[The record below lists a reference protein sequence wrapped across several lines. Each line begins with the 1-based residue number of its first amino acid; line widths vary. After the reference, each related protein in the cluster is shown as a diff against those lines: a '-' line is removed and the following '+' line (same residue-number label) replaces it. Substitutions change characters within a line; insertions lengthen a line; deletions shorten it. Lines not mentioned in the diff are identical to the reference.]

1 MSNRVVYSCGDV
13 SLTASQR
20 GSEDYRAAIRARQ
33 DRERARKIAKTE
45 NFAKHYSQKGDFTHL
60 APVGHVTSKF

>member
-1 MSNRVVYSCGDV
+1 MSSRVVYSCGDV

-20 GSEDYRAAIRARQ
+20 GSEDYRAAIRARKA
-33 DRERARKIAKTE
+33 REMAQKIAQAE
-45 NFAKHYSQKGDFTHL
+45 NTAKRYSQKGDFTHL

>member
-33 DRERARKIAKTE
+33 AREQARKIAKNE
-45 NFAKHYSQKGDFTHL
+45 DFCKHYSQKGDFTHL
-60 APVGHVTSKF
+60 APIGHVTGKF

>member
-1 MSNRVVYSCGDV
+1 MSNHVVFSCGDV
-13 SLTASQR
+13 SLTASPR

-45 NFAKHYSQKGDFTHL
+45 DLAKHYSQKGDFTHL
-60 APVGHVTSKF
+60 APVGHVTGKF